1 MTTSSIG
8 ALWVRIPAALGLLAL
23 GVLGLLALGVLV
35 WGHFHRMPFV
45 SVALA
50 AATLLGIL
58 IRLLLTLAEVRRREA
73 REAVM
78 MRRAANAERL
88 SAVGR
93 LAGGVAHD
101 FNNVLSVIANSAD
114 VAVDA
119 PGVPDSARED
129 MRRVLKAA
137 QRGSTITDELMRF
150 SRGEATPVETV
161 AVDRVVAELTP
172 LLRRTLGKRA
182 RLRVHAGA
190 DDATVALRAGELDRV
205 LMNLVG
211 NCCDAMPVEGG
222 KVSVETSL
230 RHAADG
236 RRVVRLRVEDDGEG
250 MSSEVAARAFDPF
263 FTTKPLDAGTGMG
276 LASVHGIVRGAGGMV
291 RLDSSPGRGTL
302 VELELPC

>member
-8 ALWVRIPAALGLLAL
+8 ALWVRIPAAFGLLAL

-58 IRLLLTLAEVRRREA
+58 IRLLLTLAEVQRREA

-114 VAVDA
+114 AAVDA
-119 PGVPDSARED
+119 PGVPDSTRED

-150 SRGEATPVETV
+150 SRGEARPVEAV

-172 LLRRTLGKRA
+172 LLRRTLGKRT

-211 NCCDAMPVEGG
+211 NSCDAMPAEGG

-236 RRVVRLRVEDDGEG
+236 GKVVRLRVEDDGEG

-276 LASVHGIVRGAGGMV
+276 LASVHGIVHGAGGMV